1 MPETIEIF
9 IKVPSLSAGYVC
21 VIYTHTWWGW
31 ISAEHNPQPTILD
44 QQCVSW

>member
-21 VIYTHTWWGW
+21 VIYTHTWGR
-31 ISAEHNPQPTILD
+31 ISAEHNPQPMILD